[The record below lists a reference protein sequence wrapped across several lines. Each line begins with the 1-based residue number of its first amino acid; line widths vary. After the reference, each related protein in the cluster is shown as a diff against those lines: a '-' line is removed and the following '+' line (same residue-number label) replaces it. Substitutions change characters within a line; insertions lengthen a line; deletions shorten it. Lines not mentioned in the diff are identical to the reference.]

1 MQVAD
6 NTAIADDV
14 RLSFVASLYQKRG
27 TLFAGM
33 IAHVTTTLAIYVR
46 IDDPFY
52 LYVAFALFAIWA
64 GRALDMF
71 AFDRLDKSVFKLAD
85 TLRWE
90 KRYVVGSLFAAFVL
104 GTLCGHAL
112 VMAQDPFAELAAISV
127 TVATMISVVGR
138 NFGSK
143 LNVDMIILAAC
154 LPMMAGFF
162 MASDPFMMVL
172 AVLLLPLFL
181 TTRSMANG
189 VRDFLF
195 NSVTA
200 ERKTSE
206 IAERFDTALNNM
218 SHGLFML
225 DGAGRIEVA
234 NRKAREFFHIDTNVE
249 LTGRALKAALRL
261 GARNGMIPKENYSQ
275 INEHLA
281 KLVSGREDRAL
292 VRFDKNSWLEFS
304 ARHRGEKGVVL
315 IFEDVTARIQSE
327 NRILHMAR
335 FDNLTG
341 LPNRSWFKDVVASKI
356 AKAKP
361 GQDLALAVLDID
373 DFKHVNDTMGH
384 VSGDK
389 LLSAIANR
397 LRSLSRQKFVISR
410 FGGDEFVL
418 FLPEVENEAD
428 LQATMDHVINTLRG
442 TYMIDG
448 HKLFISLS
456 GGVAL
461 APVAGVQI
469 EDLHIQADLALY
481 EAKRRDKNRWT
492 LFEKSMDQQYSERQR
507 MKADLREAIRTG
519 AMDLFYQPM
528 FNPAGTRIAGAEALS
543 RWNHPKLGP
552 VSPAVYIPLAEEMGI
567 IGDLTRCVVEKAAK
581 DCAEW
586 PDNLFV
592 SVNLSAHDLND
603 RTIVSV
609 VADALDRSGLTPERL
624 QLEITESGL
633 MDDLESACGVL
644 TELRSMGMSIAID
657 DFGTGYSSL
666 SYLDM
671 LPLNKVKIDR
681 SFVSNLTED
690 PKKLKLLRGVV
701 NLARELGLE
710 IVVEGVETDDQL
722 VMIRDNNCADLIQG
736 YIFGTPM
743 PKGSFVELATKLSRS
758 AKRSSAAQSKVQH
771 RQSRSES
778 TAG

>member
-1 MQVAD
+1 MQPAD
-6 NTAIADDV
+6 NTSFADEV

-27 TLFAGM
+27 TLAAGM
-33 IAHVTTTLAIYVR
+33 VAHLVTTLAIYLR

-52 LYVAFALFAIWA
+52 LYAGLALFVTWA
-64 GRALDMF
+64 ARTLDMMS
-71 AFDRLDKSVFKLAD
+71 FDRKDKSTFKLAD

-90 KRYVVGSLFAAFVL
+90 KRYVAGSLVAAFIL
-104 GTLCGHAL
+104 GTVCGHAL

-127 TVATMISVVGR
+127 TIATMISVVGR

-154 LPMMAGFF
+154 LPMMAGFL
-162 MASDPFMMVL
+162 MARDPFMMVL

-200 ERKTSE
+200 ERKTAE

-225 DGAGRIEVA
+225 DGDGRIEVA
-234 NRKAREFFHIDTNVE
+234 NRKAREFFSIDRNTD

-261 GARNGMIPKENYSQ
+261 GTRNGVIAKENFGQ
-275 INEHLA
+275 INQHLDS
-281 KLVSGREDRAL
+281 LVSGRDDRAL
-292 VRFDKNSWLEFS
+292 VRFDKTTWLEFT
-304 ARHRGEKGVVL
+304 ARYRGEKGVVL
-315 IFEDVTARIQSE
+315 IFEDVSERIQSE
-327 NRILHMAR
+327 KRILHMAR
-335 FDNLTG
+335 FDNLTN
-341 LPNRSWFKDVVASKI
+341 LPNRSWFKEVVGMKI
-356 AKAKP
+356 ASAKP
-361 GQDLALAVLDID
+361 DQQLALAVLDID

-384 VSGDK
+384 VNGDK
-389 LLSAIANR
+389 LLCAIANR
-397 LRSLSRQKFVISR
+397 LRSLSRPKFVVSR

-418 FLPEVENEAD
+418 FLPEVKD
-428 LQATMDHVINTLRG
+428 LDDLHATMDHVIDTLRG
-442 TYMIDG
+442 TYIIDG

-456 GGVAL
+456 GGVVM
-461 APVAGVQI
+461 APVSGVQI
-469 EDLHIQADLALY
+469 EEMHIQADLALY

-492 LFEKSMDQQYSERQR
+492 LFEASMDQRYSERQG
-507 MKADLREAIRTG
+507 MKAALREAIRTG

-528 FNPAGTRIAGAEALS
+528 FNTQGTRIVGAEALS
-543 RWNHPKLGP
+543 RWIHPELGP

-567 IGDLTRCVVEKAAK
+567 ISELTRCVIERALQDAAN
-581 DCAEW
+581 W
-586 PDNLFV
+586 PGNLQV

-603 RTIVSV
+603 RAIISV
-609 VADALDRSGLTPERL
+609 IADALDRTDLPPGRL

-633 MDDLESACGVL
+633 MNDLKTAREIL
-644 TELRSMGMSIAID
+644 TELRSMGLSIAID

-681 SFVSNLTED
+681 SFVRDLTKD

-701 NLARELGLE
+701 HLARELGLE
-710 IVVEGVETDDQL
+710 VVVEGVETEDQL
-722 VMIRDNNCADLIQG
+722 VMISDNNCADIIQG

-743 PKGSFVELATKLSRS
+743 PHGSFIELANKLSSNPRRLTVVGD
-758 AKRSSAAQSKVQH
+758 AVQV
-771 RQSRSES
+771 RKS
-778 TAG
+778 GN

>member
-1 MQVAD
+1 MPTAENTSFAD
-6 NTAIADDV
+6 EV
-14 RLSFVASLYQKRG
+14 RLSFVASLYQQRG

-33 IAHVTTTLAIYVR
+33 IAHVVTAMAVYLR

-52 LYVAFALFAIWA
+52 LYAALGLFVVWL
-64 GRALDMF
+64 GRNIDMM
-71 AFDRLDKSVFKLAD
+71 AFDRLQKTDLKLAD
-85 TLRWE
+85 TLHWE
-90 KRYVVGSLFAAFVL
+90 KRYVTGSFITCSIL
-104 GTLCGHAL
+104 GTMCGHAL
-112 VMAQDPFAELAAISV
+112 VVAQDPFAELVTVSV
-127 TVATMISVVGR
+127 TLASMISVVGR
-138 NFGSK
+138 NFGSR

-154 LPMMAGFF
+154 LPITAGL
-162 MASDPFMMVL
+162 MIARDPYMSLM

-200 ERKTSE
+200 ERKTAE

-225 DGAGRIEVA
+225 DGDGRIEVA
-234 NRKAREFFHIDTNVE
+234 NRKAREFFSIDNNTD

-261 GARNGMIPKENYSQ
+261 GTRNGVIAKENFGQ
-275 INEHLA
+275 INQHLDS
-281 KLVSGREDRAL
+281 LVSGRDDRAL

-304 ARHRGEKGVVL
+304 ARYRGEKGVVL
-315 IFEDVTARIQSE
+315 IFEDVSERIQAE
-327 NRILHMAR
+327 KRILHMAR
-335 FDNLTG
+335 FDNLTN
-341 LPNRSWFKDVVASKI
+341 LPNRSWFKEVVSIKMAN
-356 AKAKP
+356 ARP
-361 GQDLALAVLDID
+361 DQQMALAVLDID
-373 DFKHVNDTMGH
+373 DFKHVNDSMGH
-384 VSGDK
+384 VNGDK

-397 LRSLSRQKFVISR
+397 LRSLSRQKYVVSR

-418 FLPEVENEAD
+418 FVPDVKDVED
-428 LQATMDHVINTLRG
+428 LNATMDYVIDTLRG
-442 TYMIDG
+442 TYIIDG

-456 GGVAL
+456 GGVVMS
-461 APVAGVQI
+461 PVAGVQL
-469 EDLHIQADLALY
+469 EDMHIQADLALY

-492 LFEKSMDQQYSERQR
+492 LFEESMDQRYTERQG
-507 MKADLREAIRTG
+507 MKAALREAIRTQS
-519 AMDLFYQPM
+519 MDLFYQPM
-528 FNPAGTRIAGAEALS
+528 FNPKGTRIVGAEALS
-543 RWNHPKLGP
+543 RWIHPELGP

-567 IGDLTRCVVEKAAK
+567 ISELTRCVIDRAVQDAAN
-581 DCAEW
+581 W
-586 PDNLFV
+586 PGNLQV

-603 RTIVSV
+603 RAIVSV
-609 VADALDRSGLTPERL
+609 IADALDRADLAPGRL

-633 MDDLESACGVL
+633 MNDLKTAREIL

-681 SFVSNLTED
+681 SFVRDLTKD

-710 IVVEGVETDDQL
+710 VVVEGVETEDQL
-722 VMIRDNNCADLIQG
+722 MMISDNNCADIIQG

-743 PKGSFVELATKLSRS
+743 PHGSFIELANKLSSNPRTLTVVG
-758 AKRSSAAQSKVQH
+758 QSGH
-771 RQSRSES
+771 THHS
-778 TAG
+778 GN

>member
-1 MQVAD
+1 MPTAENTSFAD
-6 NTAIADDV
+6 EV
-14 RLSFVASLYQKRG
+14 RLSFVASLYQQRG

-33 IAHVTTTLAIYVR
+33 IAHVVTAMAVYLR

-52 LYVAFALFAIWA
+52 LYAALGLFVVWL
-64 GRALDMF
+64 GRNLDMM
-71 AFDRLDKSVFKLAD
+71 AFDRLQKTELKLAD
-85 TLRWE
+85 TLHWE
-90 KRYVVGSLFAAFVL
+90 KRYVTGSFITCSIL
-104 GTLCGHAL
+104 GTMCGHAL
-112 VMAQDPFAELAAISV
+112 VVAQDPFAELVTVSV
-127 TVATMISVVGR
+127 TLASMISVVGR
-138 NFGSK
+138 NFGSR

-154 LPMMAGFF
+154 LPITAGL
-162 MASDPFMMVL
+162 MIARDPYMSLM

-225 DGAGRIEVA
+225 DGDGRIEVA
-234 NRKAREFFHIDTNVE
+234 NRKAREFFSIDKNTD

-261 GARNGMIPKENYSQ
+261 GTRNGVIAKENFGQ
-275 INEHLA
+275 INQHLDS
-281 KLVSGREDRAL
+281 LVSGRDDRAL

-304 ARHRGEKGVVL
+304 ARYRGEKGVVL
-315 IFEDVTARIQSE
+315 IFEDVSERIQAE
-327 NRILHMAR
+327 KRILHMAR
-335 FDNLTG
+335 FDNLTN
-341 LPNRSWFKDVVASKI
+341 LPNRSWFKEVVSIKMAN
-356 AKAKP
+356 ARP
-361 GQDLALAVLDID
+361 DQQMALAVLDID
-373 DFKHVNDTMGH
+373 DFKHVNDSMGH
-384 VSGDK
+384 VNGDK

-397 LRSLSRQKFVISR
+397 LRSLSRQKYVVSR

-418 FLPEVENEAD
+418 FVPDVKDVED
-428 LQATMDHVINTLRG
+428 LNATMDYVIDTLRG
-442 TYMIDG
+442 TYIIDG

-456 GGVAL
+456 GGVVMS
-461 APVAGVQI
+461 PVAGVQL
-469 EDLHIQADLALY
+469 EDMHIQADLALY

-492 LFEKSMDQQYSERQR
+492 LFEESMDQRYTERQG
-507 MKADLREAIRTG
+507 MKAALREAIRTQS
-519 AMDLFYQPM
+519 MDLFYQPM
-528 FNPAGTRIAGAEALS
+528 FNPKGTRIVGAEALS
-543 RWNHPKLGP
+543 RWIHPELGP

-567 IGDLTRCVVEKAAK
+567 ISELTRCVIDRAVQDAAN
-581 DCAEW
+581 W
-586 PDNLFV
+586 PGNLQV

-603 RTIVSV
+603 RAIVSV
-609 VADALDRSGLTPERL
+609 IADALDRADLAPGRL

-633 MDDLESACGVL
+633 MNDLKTAREIL

-681 SFVSNLTED
+681 SFVRDLTKD

-710 IVVEGVETDDQL
+710 VVVEGVETEDQL
-722 VMIRDNNCADLIQG
+722 MMISDNNCADIIQG

-743 PKGSFVELATKLSRS
+743 PHGSFIELANKLSSNPRTLTVVG
-758 AKRSSAAQSKVQH
+758 QSGH
-771 RQSRSES
+771 THHS
-778 TAG
+778 GN

>member
-1 MQVAD
+1 MPTAENTSFAD
-6 NTAIADDV
+6 EV
-14 RLSFVASLYQKRG
+14 RLSFVASLYQQRG

-33 IAHVTTTLAIYVR
+33 IAHVVTAMAVYLR

-52 LYVAFALFAIWA
+52 LYAALGLFVVWL
-64 GRALDMF
+64 GRNIDMM
-71 AFDRLDKSVFKLAD
+71 AFDRLQKTELKLAD
-85 TLRWE
+85 TLHWE
-90 KRYVVGSLFAAFVL
+90 KRYVTGSFITCSIL
-104 GTLCGHAL
+104 GTMCGHAL
-112 VMAQDPFAELAAISV
+112 VVAQDPFAELVTVSV
-127 TVATMISVVGR
+127 TLASMISVVGR
-138 NFGSK
+138 NFGSR

-154 LPMMAGFF
+154 LPITAGL
-162 MASDPFMMVL
+162 MIARDPYMSLM

-200 ERKTSE
+200 ERKTAE

-225 DGAGRIEVA
+225 DGDGRIEVA
-234 NRKAREFFHIDTNVE
+234 NRKAREFFSIDKNTD

-261 GARNGMIPKENYSQ
+261 GTRNGVIAKENFGQ
-275 INEHLA
+275 INQHLDS
-281 KLVSGREDRAL
+281 LVSGREDRAL

-304 ARHRGEKGVVL
+304 ARYRGEKGVVL
-315 IFEDVTARIQSE
+315 IFEDVSERIQAE
-327 NRILHMAR
+327 KRILHMAR
-335 FDNLTG
+335 FDNLTN
-341 LPNRSWFKDVVASKI
+341 LPNRSWFKEVVSIKMAN
-356 AKAKP
+356 ARP
-361 GQDLALAVLDID
+361 DQQMALAVLDID
-373 DFKHVNDTMGH
+373 DFKHVNDSMGH
-384 VSGDK
+384 VNGDK

-397 LRSLSRQKFVISR
+397 LRSLSRQKYVVSR

-418 FLPEVENEAD
+418 FVPDVKDVED
-428 LQATMDHVINTLRG
+428 LNATMDYVIDTLRG
-442 TYMIDG
+442 TYIIDG

-456 GGVAL
+456 GGVVMS
-461 APVAGVQI
+461 PVAGVQL
-469 EDLHIQADLALY
+469 EDMHIQADLALY

-492 LFEKSMDQQYSERQR
+492 LFEESMDQRYTERQG
-507 MKADLREAIRTG
+507 MKAALREAIRTQS
-519 AMDLFYQPM
+519 MDLFYQPM
-528 FNPAGTRIAGAEALS
+528 FNPKGTRIVGAEALS
-543 RWNHPKLGP
+543 RWIHPELGP

-567 IGDLTRCVVEKAAK
+567 ISELTRCVIDRAVQDAAN
-581 DCAEW
+581 W
-586 PDNLFV
+586 PGNLQV

-603 RTIVSV
+603 RAIVSV
-609 VADALDRSGLTPERL
+609 IADALDRADLAPGRL

-633 MDDLESACGVL
+633 MNDLKTAREIL

-681 SFVSNLTED
+681 SFVRDLTKD

-710 IVVEGVETDDQL
+710 VVVEGVETEDQL
-722 VMIRDNNCADLIQG
+722 MMISDNNCADIIQG

-743 PKGSFVELATKLSRS
+743 PHGSFIELANKLSSNPRTLTVVG
-758 AKRSSAAQSKVQH
+758 QSGH
-771 RQSRSES
+771 THHS
-778 TAG
+778 GN

>member
-1 MQVAD
+1 MQTAD
-6 NTAIADDV
+6 NTAFADEV
-14 RLSFVASLYQKRG
+14 RLSFVASLYQQRG

-33 IAHVTTTLAIYVR
+33 IAHVVTAMAVYLR

-52 LYVAFALFAIWA
+52 LYAAFALFVVWFVRNI
-64 GRALDMF
+64 GMM
-71 AFDRLDKSVFKLAD
+71 AFDRLPKSEFKLAD

-90 KRYVVGSLFAAFVL
+90 KRYVIGSFVTCSIL
-104 GTLCGHAL
+104 GTICGHAL
-112 VMAQDPFAELAAISV
+112 VVAQDPFAELVTVSV
-127 TVATMISVVGR
+127 TLASMISVVGR

-154 LPMMAGFF
+154 LPIMAGLV
-162 MASDPFMMVL
+162 MARDPYMGLM
-172 AVLLLPLFL
+172 AILLLPLFL

-225 DGAGRIEVA
+225 DGEGRIEVA
-234 NRKAREFFHIDTNVE
+234 NRKAREFFNIDANID
-249 LTGRALKAALRL
+249 LNGRVLKAAMRF
-261 GARNGMIPKENYSQ
+261 GARNGVIARENFSQ
-275 INEHLA
+275 INEHLDR
-281 KLVSGREDRAL
+281 LIQGLEDRSL
-292 VRFDKNSWLEFS
+292 VRLDKNTWLEFS
-304 ARHRGEKGVVL
+304 ARHRGGKGVVL
-315 IFEDVTARIQSE
+315 IFEDVSARIQSE
-327 NRILHMAR
+327 RRILHMAR
-335 FDNLTG
+335 FDNLTD
-341 LPNRSWFKDVVASKI
+341 LPNRSWFKDLVAAKM
-356 AKAKP
+356 AKARP
-361 GQDLALAVLDID
+361 GQNLALAVLDID

-418 FLPEVENEAD
+418 FLPDVAD
-428 LQATMDHVINTLRG
+428 ASDLSRTLDHVIDTLRG

-456 GGVAL
+456 GGASM
-461 APVAGVQI
+461 APVADAQI
-469 EDLHIQADLALY
+469 EDLHIHADLALY
-481 EAKRRDKNRWT
+481 EAKRRDKNRWV
-492 LFEKSMDQQYSERQR
+492 LFEDSMNHQYSERQR
-507 MKADLREAIRTG
+507 MKSDLREAIRTN

-528 FNPAGTRIAGAEALS
+528 FDPEGQRIAGAEALS
-543 RWNHPKLGP
+543 RWNHPQLGP
-552 VSPAVYIPLAEEMGI
+552 ISPAVYIPLAEEMGI
-567 IGDLTRCVVEKAAK
+567 IGDLTRCVIDKAAEE
-581 DCAEW
+581 CANW
-586 PDNLFV
+586 PDDLFV
-592 SVNLSAHDLND
+592 SVNLSAFDLGD
-603 RTIVSV
+603 RTIISV
-609 VADALDRSGLTPERL
+609 ISDALDRNNLAPGRL

-633 MDDLESACGVL
+633 MNDLETARVIL
-644 TELRSMGMSIAID
+644 TELRSMGLSIAID

-681 SFVSNLTED
+681 SFVQNVTDDER
-690 PKKLKLLRGVV
+690 KLKLLRGVV
-701 NLARELGLE
+701 HLARELGLE
-710 IVVEGVETDDQL
+710 VVVEGVETESQL
-722 VMIRDNNCADLIQG
+722 VMIRENDCADLIQG

-743 PKGSFVELATKLSRS
+743 PKGAFKELATKLSKQQAVNLEQIRLS
-758 AKRSSAAQSKVQH
+758 SLAK
-771 RQSRSES
+771 
-778 TAG
+778 

>member
-1 MQVAD
+1 MQHVGS
-6 NTAIADDV
+6 TAFEEDV
-14 RLSFVASLYQKRG
+14 RLSFVASLYQQRG

-33 IAHVTTTLAIYVR
+33 IAHVLTTMLIYLR

-52 LYVAFALFAIWA
+52 LYSGFALFIIWA
-64 GRALDMF
+64 VRNLDML
-71 AFDRLDKSVFKLAD
+71 AFDRLDKSTFKFSD
-85 TLRWE
+85 TLHWE
-90 KRYVVGSLFAAFVL
+90 RRYVAGSLVAAFVL
-104 GTLCGHAL
+104 GTMCGHAL
-112 VMAQDPFAELAAISV
+112 VVAQDSFAELVSISV
-127 TVATMISVVGR
+127 ILATMISVVGR
-138 NFGSK
+138 NFGSR

-154 LPMMAGFF
+154 LPMMAGLL
-162 MASDPFMMVL
+162 MARDPYMSLMAL
-172 AVLLLPLFL
+172 LLLPLFL

-225 DGAGRIEVA
+225 DGDGRIEVA
-234 NRKAREFFHIDTNVE
+234 NRKAREFFHIDNDID
-249 LTGRALKAALRL
+249 LTGRALKAAMRL
-261 GARNGMIPKENYSQ
+261 GARNGMIAKENFAQ
-275 INEHLA
+275 INEHLE
-281 KLVSGREDRAL
+281 KLISGREDRSL
-292 VRFDKNSWLEFS
+292 VRLDKNSWLEFS

-315 IFEDVTARIQSE
+315 IFEDVSDRIESE
-327 NRILHMAR
+327 KRILQMAR
-335 FDNLTG
+335 FDSLTG
-341 LPNRSWFKDVVASKI
+341 LPNRSWFKEIVTIKNS
-356 AKAKP
+356 KAKP
-361 GQDLALAVLDID
+361 GQNLALAVLDID

-384 VSGDK
+384 VNGDR
-389 LLSAIANR
+389 LLSSIANR
-397 LRSLSRQKFVISR
+397 LRSLSRQKIVISR

-418 FLPEVENEAD
+418 FFPEVAD
-428 LQATMDHVINTLRG
+428 VEELQTAMDHVIDMLRG

-456 GGVAL
+456 GGAVM

-469 EDLHIQADLALY
+469 EELHIQADLALY

-492 LFEKSMDQQYSERQR
+492 LFEESMDQQYSARQH
-507 MKADLREAIRTG
+507 MKSELREAIRTG

-528 FNPAGTRIAGAEALS
+528 FNPAGTQIAGAEALS
-543 RWNHPKLGP
+543 RWNHPELGP
-552 VSPAVYIPLAEEMGI
+552 ISPAVYIPLAEEMGI
-567 IGDLTRCVVEKAAK
+567 ISELTHRVFEKAVH
-581 DCAEW
+581 DCASW
-586 PDNLFV
+586 PGDLFV
-592 SVNLSAHDLND
+592 SVNLSAHDLSD
-603 RTIVSV
+603 RTIISV
-609 VADALDRSGLTPERL
+609 ITDALDRNNLAPGRL

-633 MDDLESACGVL
+633 MNDLEVARDIL
-644 TELRSMGMSIAID
+644 TELRAMGMQIAID

-690 PKKLKLLRGVV
+690 AKKLKLLRGVV
-701 NLARELGLE
+701 HLARELGLDV
-710 IVVEGVETDDQL
+710 VVEGVETEEQL

-743 PKGSFVELATKLSRS
+743 PKGAFLELATKLSKPGKQQVESR
-758 AKRSSAAQSKVQH
+758 AK
-771 RQSRSES
+771 RQSRSAHL
-778 TAG
+778 TH

>member
-1 MQVAD
+1 MQAAD
-6 NTAIADDV
+6 NTAFADDV
-14 RLSFVASLYQKRG
+14 RLSFVASLYQQRG

-33 IAHVTTTLAIYVR
+33 VAHVVTAMAVYLR

-52 LYVAFALFAIWA
+52 LYAALALFIVWIV
-64 GRALDMF
+64 RNLDMM
-71 AFDRLDKSVFKLAD
+71 AFDRLPKADFKLAD
-85 TLRWE
+85 TLHWE
-90 KRYVVGSLFAAFVL
+90 KRYVVGSFVTCSIL
-104 GTLCGHAL
+104 GTICGHAL
-112 VMAQDPFAELAAISV
+112 VVAQDPFAELVTVSV
-127 TVATMISVVGR
+127 TLASMISVVGR

-154 LPMMAGFF
+154 LPIMAGLS
-162 MASDPFMMVL
+162 MAADPFMILMAL
-172 AVLLLPLFL
+172 LLLPLFL

-195 NSVTA
+195 NAVTA
-200 ERKTSE
+200 ERKASE

-225 DGAGRIEVA
+225 DGDGRIEVA
-234 NRKAREFFHIDTNVE
+234 NRKARDFFNIDADID
-249 LTGRALKAALRL
+249 LSGRVLKAALRL
-261 GARNGMIPKENYSQ
+261 GARNGVIARENFQQ
-275 INEHLA
+275 INEHLDH
-281 KLVSGREDRAL
+281 LISGREDRSL
-292 VRFDKNSWLEFS
+292 VRLDKNSWLEFS

-315 IFEDVTARIQSE
+315 IFEDVSARIQSE
-327 NRILHMAR
+327 KRILHMAR
-335 FDNLTG
+335 FDSLTD
-341 LPNRSWFKDVVASKI
+341 LPNRSWFKDVVAVKM
-356 AKAKP
+356 AKARP
-361 GQDLALAVLDID
+361 GQKLALAVLDID

-418 FLPEVENEAD
+418 FLPDVED
-428 LQATMDHVINTLRG
+428 LSDLKRTMDHVIDTLRG

-456 GGVAL
+456 GGASM
-461 APVAGVQI
+461 APVDGAAI

-492 LFEKSMDQQYSERQR
+492 LFEESMDLQYSERQR
-507 MKADLREAIRTG
+507 MKVDLREAIRTN

-528 FNPAGTRIAGAEALS
+528 FSPDGARIAGAEALS
-543 RWNHPKLGP
+543 RWNHPQLGP
-552 VSPAVYIPLAEEMGI
+552 ISPAVYIPLAEEMGI
-567 IGDLTRCVVEKAAK
+567 IGDLTRCVIEKAAQE
-581 DCAEW
+581 CASW

-592 SVNLSAHDLND
+592 SVNLSAFDLGD
-603 RTIVSV
+603 RAIISV
-609 VADALDRSGLTPERL
+609 VADALDRSGLPPERL

-633 MDDLESACGVL
+633 MNDLDTARVIL

-681 SFVSNLTED
+681 SFVSNLAAD
-690 PKKLKLLRGVV
+690 GRKLKLLRGVV
-701 NLARELGLE
+701 HLARELGLE
-710 IVVEGVETDDQL
+710 VVVEGVETEAQL
-722 VMIRDNNCADLIQG
+722 VMIRENECADLIQG

-743 PKGSFVELATKLSRS
+743 PRGAFNELATKLSKQQVVASTEARRLSEAAKS
-758 AKRSSAAQSKVQH
+758 AR
-771 RQSRSES
+771 
-778 TAG
+778 

>member
-1 MQVAD
+1 MPSAD
-6 NTAIADDV
+6 STSFADEV
-14 RLSFVASLYQKRG
+14 RLSFVASLYHKRG
-27 TLFAGM
+27 TLAAGM
-33 IAHVTTTLAIYVR
+33 VAHLVTTLAIYLR

-52 LYVAFALFAIWA
+52 LYAAIALFATWFV
-64 GRALDMF
+64 RNLDMM
-71 AFDRLDKSVFKLAD
+71 AFDRVDKSTFTLKD

-90 KRYVVGSLFAAFVL
+90 KRYVAGSLVAAFLL
-104 GTLCGHAL
+104 GTVCGHAL

-154 LPMMAGFF
+154 LPMMAGFV
-162 MASDPFMMVL
+162 MARDPFMMVL

-206 IAERFDTALNNM
+206 LAERFDTALNNM

-225 DGAGRIEVA
+225 DGDGRIEVA
-234 NRKAREFFHIDTNVE
+234 NRKAREFFNIDKNTD

-261 GARNGMIPKENYSQ
+261 GTRNGVIAKENFGQ
-275 INEHLA
+275 INQHLDS
-281 KLVSGREDRAL
+281 LVSGRDDRAL

-304 ARHRGEKGVVL
+304 ARYRGEKGVVL
-315 IFEDVTARIQSE
+315 IFEDVSERIQSE
-327 NRILHMAR
+327 KRILHMAR
-335 FDNLTG
+335 FDNLTN
-341 LPNRSWFKDVVASKI
+341 LPNRSWFKEVVGMKI
-356 AKAKP
+356 GSAKP
-361 GQDLALAVLDID
+361 QQNLALAVLDID
-373 DFKHVNDTMGH
+373 DFKHVNDSMGH
-384 VSGDK
+384 VNGDK
-389 LLSAIANR
+389 LLCAIANR
-397 LRSLSRQKFVISR
+397 LRSLSRQKYVVSR
-410 FGGDEFVL
+410 FGGDEFVM
-418 FLPEVENEAD
+418 FVPDVKDIED
-428 LQATMDHVINTLRG
+428 LNATMDHVIDTLRG
-442 TYMIDG
+442 TYIIDG

-456 GGVAL
+456 GGVVM

-469 EDLHIQADLALY
+469 EEMHIQADLALY

-492 LFEKSMDQQYSERQR
+492 LFEESMDKRYTERQG
-507 MKADLREAIRTG
+507 MKAALREAIRTQS
-519 AMDLFYQPM
+519 MDLFYQPM
-528 FNPAGTRIAGAEALS
+528 FNPQGTRIVGAEALS
-543 RWNHPKLGP
+543 RWIHPELGP

-567 IGDLTRCVVEKAAK
+567 ISELTRCVIERAVQDAK
-581 DCAEW
+581 NW
-586 PDNLFV
+586 PGDLQV

-603 RTIVSV
+603 RAIVSV
-609 VADALDRSGLTPERL
+609 IADALDRANLAPGRL

-633 MDDLESACGVL
+633 MNDLKTAREIL

-681 SFVSNLTED
+681 SFVRDLTKD

-701 NLARELGLE
+701 HLARELGLE
-710 IVVEGVETDDQL
+710 VVVEGVETEDQL
-722 VMIRDNNCADLIQG
+722 VMISDNNCADIIQG

-743 PKGSFVELATKLSRS
+743 PHGSFIELANKLSQNPRKL
-758 AKRSSAAQSKVQH
+758 AIVGHSSQT
-771 RQSRSES
+771 RQS
-778 TAG
+778 GN

>member
-1 MQVAD
+1 MPSAD
-6 NTAIADDV
+6 STSFADEV
-14 RLSFVASLYQKRG
+14 RLSFVASLYHKRG
-27 TLFAGM
+27 TLAAGM
-33 IAHVTTTLAIYVR
+33 VAHLVTTLAIYLR

-52 LYVAFALFAIWA
+52 LYAAIALFATWFV
-64 GRALDMF
+64 RNLDMM
-71 AFDRLDKSVFKLAD
+71 AFDRVDKSAFTLKD

-90 KRYVVGSLFAAFVL
+90 KRYVAGSLVAAFLL
-104 GTLCGHAL
+104 GTVCGHAL

-154 LPMMAGFF
+154 LPMMAGFV
-162 MASDPFMMVL
+162 MARDPFMMVL

-206 IAERFDTALNNM
+206 LAERFDTALNNM

-225 DGAGRIEVA
+225 DGDGRIEVA
-234 NRKAREFFHIDTNVE
+234 NRKAREFFRIDRTTD
-249 LTGRALKAALRL
+249 LTGRAMKAALRL
-261 GARNGMIPKENYSQ
+261 GTRNGVIAKENVVQ
-275 INEHLA
+275 INEHLES
-281 KLVSGREDRAL
+281 LLCGRDSRAL
-292 VRFDKNSWLEFS
+292 VRFDKNTWLEFT
-304 ARHRGEKGVVL
+304 ARFRGEKGVVL
-315 IFEDVTARIQSE
+315 IFEDVSERIQSE
-327 NRILHMAR
+327 KRILHMAR
-335 FDNLTG
+335 FDNLTN
-341 LPNRSWFKDVVASKI
+341 LPNRSWFKEVVGLKLAN
-356 AKAKP
+356 AQP
-361 GQDLALAVLDID
+361 DHNLALAVLDID

-384 VSGDK
+384 VNGDK
-389 LLSAIANR
+389 LLCAIANR
-397 LRSLSRQKFVISR
+397 LRSLSRQSFVASR

-418 FLPEVENEAD
+418 FMPQVAD
-428 LQATMDHVINTLRG
+428 IEDLHATMDHVIDTLRG
-442 TYMIDG
+442 TYIIDG
-448 HKLFISLS
+448 HKLFISMS
-456 GGVAL
+456 GGVVMS
-461 APVAGVQI
+461 PVAGVQL
-469 EDLHIQADLALY
+469 EEMHIQADLALY

-492 LFEKSMDQQYSERQR
+492 LFEESMDQRYSERQG
-507 MKADLREAIRTG
+507 MKAALREAIRTQS
-519 AMDLFYQPM
+519 MDLFYQPM
-528 FNPAGTRIAGAEALS
+528 FNPQGTRIVGAEALS
-543 RWNHPKLGP
+543 RWIHPELGP

-567 IGDLTRCVVEKAAK
+567 ISELTRCVIDRAVQDAANWQG
-581 DCAEW
+581 D
-586 PDNLFV
+586 LQV

-603 RTIVSV
+603 RAIISV
-609 VADALDRSGLTPERL
+609 VADALDRANLAPGRL

-633 MDDLESACGVL
+633 MDDLKTAREIL

-681 SFVSNLTED
+681 SFVRDLTKD

-701 NLARELGLE
+701 HLARELGLE
-710 IVVEGVETDDQL
+710 VVVEGVETEDQL
-722 VMIRDNNCADLIQG
+722 VMISENNCADIIQG

-743 PKGSFVELATKLSRS
+743 PHGSFIELANKLSANPR
-758 AKRSSAAQSKVQH
+758 KLTLVGQSN
-771 RQSRSES
+771 QSRHS
-778 TAG
+778 GN